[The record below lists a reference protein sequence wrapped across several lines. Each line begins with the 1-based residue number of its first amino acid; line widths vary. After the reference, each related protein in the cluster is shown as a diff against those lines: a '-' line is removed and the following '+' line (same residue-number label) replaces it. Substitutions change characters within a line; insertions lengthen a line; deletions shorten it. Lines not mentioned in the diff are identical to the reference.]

1 MLLQQ
6 TLAKTFSYMLL
17 GRDEQLYFTKS
28 PPKTFTSETVD
39 VPIYTNAIL
48 ILCSRVGAGISVTTS
63 PKYNAL
69 GKVII
74 MTQIK

>member
-48 ILCSRVGAGISVTTS
+48 
-63 PKYNAL
+63 

-74 MTQIK
+74 ICCYGVGNRPPIYLGVKNALQ